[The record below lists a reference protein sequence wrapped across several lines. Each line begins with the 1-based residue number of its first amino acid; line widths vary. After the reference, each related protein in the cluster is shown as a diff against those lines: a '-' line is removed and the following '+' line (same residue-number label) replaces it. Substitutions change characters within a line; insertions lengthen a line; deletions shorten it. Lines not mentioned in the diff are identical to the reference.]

1 MFNKHEGSMRME
13 FKMAVSFPSIVSEIA
28 HQKNII
34 ERPDA
39 VSLETLQNRANIAS
53 DMLKAMAH
61 ESRLVILCLLY
72 QSEKSVTEL
81 ESILD
86 LRQPTISQQ
95 LARLR
100 NDKLV
105 TTRRDGKM
113 IYYSI
118 ASKEA
123 SFIVELLCQLYG
135 TDIQE

>member
-1 MFNKHEGSMRME
+1 MS
-13 FKMAVSFPSIVSEIA
+13 VSVPSVSGVGVVDRSVA
-28 HQKNII
+28 

-39 VSLETLQNRANIAS
+39 VSLRTLQERAHVATE
-53 DMLKAMAH
+53 MLKGMAH

-72 QSEKSVTEL
+72 QGEKSVTEL
-81 ESILD
+81 ESILE

-105 TTRRDGKM
+105 ATRRDGKM

-118 ASKEA
+118 ASSEA
-123 SFIVELLCQLYG
+123 RHIVELLCHLYG
-135 TDIQE
+135 TDIDL

>member
-1 MFNKHEGSMRME
+1 MS
-13 FKMAVSFPSIVSEIA
+13 VSVPSVSGVGVVGRDVT
-28 HQKNII
+28 

-39 VSLETLQNRANIAS
+39 VSLRTLQERAHIATE
-53 DMLKAMAH
+53 MLKGMAH

-72 QSEKSVTEL
+72 QGEKSVTEL
-81 ESILD
+81 ESILE

-118 ASKEA
+118 ASSEA
-123 SFIVELLCQLYG
+123 RHIVELLCHLYG
-135 TDIQE
+135 TDIDL

>member
-1 MFNKHEGSMRME
+1 
-13 FKMAVSFPSIVSEIA
+13 MAVSLPSIFAEIA
-28 HQKNII
+28 QQNKTI

-39 VSLETLQNRANIAS
+39 VSLETLQGRANTAS
-53 DMLKAMAH
+53 EMLKAMAH

-72 QSEKSVTEL
+72 QGEKSVTTL

-123 SFIVELLCQLYG
+123 AYIVELLCQLYG
-135 TDIQE
+135 TDSQE